1 MSHYQLDELIARWKK
16 EDLTPEQMI
25 GQLLQ
30 LLRRIEARLR
40 ELEQAKGSA
49 AEAAPPQRTAA

>member
-1 MSHYQLDELIARWKK
+1 MSTYTLDELIARWKH

-30 LLRRIEARLR
+30 LLRRIDARLH
-40 ELEQAKGSA
+40 ELEQA
-49 AEAAPPQRTAA
+49 RTPEPARTTPLKL